1 MRVAIKMVRN
11 NDVMAKAAET
21 EVSILQRLAQA
32 DPKGRRHCVRLLSHF
47 AHRQHVAMVFEHLSH
62 NLREILNKFG
72 RDVGMNVMAVRRYAK
87 QMFVGLHHLAS
98 LGVVH
103 ADIKP
108 DNILV
113 NDTFTTIKICDLGSA
128 FLVDDADN
136 CPTPYLA
143 SRFYRSP
150 EVILA
155 LAYDTAVDMW
165 AIGTCLFELF
175 TGRIM
180 FSGATNN
187 DMLWLIM
194 RCKGRFPV
202 RMLRRHRVAYDDLAR
217 APHFTEDNRF
227 RRHDQ
232 DRVTGKHV
240 LRVVDVTTPAPGC
253 DVGAMLKASM
263 SKDGEDRAMVMQLR
277 ALLEKCLEL
286 DPAKRI
292 KPAEALADAFVNSQ
306 SRNA

>member
-1 MRVAIKMVRN
+1 MVASAILRSSFWVGTSWTLKNAVGVLGLAIS
-11 NDVMAKAAET
+11 DVIEPVG
-21 EVSILQRLAQA
+21 VSVDRA
-32 DPKGRRHCVRLLSHF
+32 DKSRS
-47 AHRQHVAMVFEHLSH
+47 
-62 NLREILNKFG
+62 
-72 RDVGMNVMAVRRYAK
+72 
-87 QMFVGLHHLAS
+87 GL
-98 LGVVH
+98 
-103 ADIKP
+103 
-108 DNILV
+108 
-113 NDTFTTIKICDLGSA
+113 F
-128 FLVDDADN
+128 
-136 CPTPYLA
+136 
-143 SRFYRSP
+143 RSP
-150 EVILA
+150 PPGA
-155 LAYDTAVDMW
+155 S
-165 AIGTCLFELF
+165 AIRGQAAREGL
-175 TGRIM
+175 
-180 FSGATNN
+180 
-187 DMLWLIM
+187 
-194 RCKGRFPV
+194 RCPG
-202 RMLRRHRVAYDDLAR
+202 DDLAR